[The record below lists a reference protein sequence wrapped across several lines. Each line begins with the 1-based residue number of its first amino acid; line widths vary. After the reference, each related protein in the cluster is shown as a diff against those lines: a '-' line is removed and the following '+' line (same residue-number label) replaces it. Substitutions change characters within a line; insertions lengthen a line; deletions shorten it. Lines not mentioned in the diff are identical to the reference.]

1 MSGAVSE
8 KSAAIEVRAVEKRC
22 GNVGIIRDLNL
33 SVAQGE
39 RHAIIGPN
47 GAGKSTTF
55 NLISGYI
62 TPTSGEIRLNGD
74 LISGLRPFEI
84 NRRGLSR
91 SFQVTNVF
99 AKKTKWENVRCAVLW
114 ATGFRFV
121 FWLFVVCLLVVLL
134 RSVLFLV

>member
-1 MSGAVSE
+1 MSGAVSEKSAAVSE
-8 KSAAIEVRAVEKRC
+8 KSAAIEVRAVENRF

-47 GAGKSTTF
+47 GAGKSTTN
-55 NLISGYI
+55 NLISGHI
-62 TPTSGEIRLNGD
+62 RPTSGDIKLNGD
-74 LISGLRPFEI
+74 VISGLRPFEI

-99 AKKTKWENVRCAVLW
+99 AMMT
-114 ATGFRFV
+114 
-121 FWLFVVCLLVVLL
+121 LLEI
-134 RSVLFLV
+134 